1 MIRTITLLFAAAAL
15 PAVPVSAQ
23 TPPAASA
30 QTYAPL
36 FAAEIERA
44 KLGVEASIKA
54 GINVPVPKDPGG
66 GFTHEQHKRNY
77 RTIFEGGQLF
87 RLTGDVRYRDHV
99 RDLLLAYADLYP
111 KLGPHPAASKQVPGR
126 LFWQSLN
133 DSVFLVNAVQGY
145 AEIRGALSAADRQ
158 RIDDQVIRPMARF
171 LSDESP
177 EVINRIHNHATWAAA
192 GVGLSGYLL
201 GDRDLV
207 DKALLGLDK
216 SGKAG
221 FLRQLDLL
229 FSPDG
234 YYAEGP
240 Y

>member
-1 MIRTITLLFAAAAL
+1 M
-15 PAVPVSAQ
+15 
-23 TPPAASA
+23 
-30 QTYAPL
+30 
-36 FAAEIERA
+36 
-44 KLGVEASIKA
+44 
-54 GINVPVPKDPGG
+54 
-66 GFTHEQHKRNY
+66 
-77 RTIFEGGQLF
+77 
-87 RLTGDVRYRDHV
+87 
-99 RDLLLAYADLYP
+99 
-111 KLGPHPAASKQVPGR
+111 
-126 LFWQSLN
+126 
-133 DSVFLVNAVQGY
+133 NAVQGLCRDPRRP
-145 AEIRGALSAADRQ
+145 ACVADRK

-171 LSDESP
+171 LSDGSP

-240 Y
+240 YYQRYALQPSSSSRRRSR